1 MANIPFKSITF
12 PGLPNKYTVPEISN
26 DLMTAGKAAD
36 AKATGDA
43 LSALEDQFSE
53 ETDKLKADL
62 APLKGNGLTPAIKS
76 AMLACFRGLPYMEGQ
91 EDLYDALYDALYTT
105 APIDTRIVYEI
116 PHGTD
121 ISTWS
126 IDTGQHAYTLDE
138 DFTFLAKVTT
148 DTAGTSMTGMFLLDS
163 LSTVTPFVGPRV
175 QANMSNGNL
184 TFRMGFNGADDQGG
198 VGGTGSGVYDAN
210 EVHTVVFVLR
220 NNNKSVTAKCYVDG
234 IVNYQNT
241 ATLQDKTT
249 EYPETYY
256 VGKIQNGIERPW
268 QGVVDIY
275 RIYNEALTD
284 TEIASILN
292 V

>member
-1 MANIPFKSITF
+1 
-12 PGLPNKYTVPEISN
+12 
-26 DLMTAGKAAD
+26 
-36 AKATGDA
+36 
-43 LSALEDQFSE
+43 
-53 ETDKLKADL
+53 
-62 APLKGNGLTPAIKS
+62 
-76 AMLACFRGLPYMEGQ
+76 
-91 EDLYDALYDALYTT
+91 
-105 APIDTRIVYEI
+105 
-116 PHGTD
+116 
-121 ISTWS
+121 
-126 IDTGQHAYTLDE
+126 
-138 DFTFLAKVTT
+138 
-148 DTAGTSMTGMFLLDS
+148 
-163 LSTVTPFVGPRV
+163 
-175 QANMSNGNL
+175 MSNGNL

-198 VGGTGSGVYDAN
+198 VGGTSSGVYDAN
-210 EVHTVVFVLR
+210 EVHTAVFVLR

-256 VGKIQNGIERPW
+256 VGKIQNGTERPW